1 MFKSALLTIKHI
13 LHCIALLCCSPAY
26 AQGGYNIA
34 ALVAVVAGVLPC
46 LPGLL
51 ASVGLTGSAG
61 PVFSAI
67 YDCAWFVGV
76 AVSTVVYCGCMG
88 YSSSR
93 AAGGP
98 DDRPGLAS
106 G

>member
-1 MFKSALLTIKHI
+1 V
-13 LHCIALLCCSPAY
+13 
-26 AQGGYNIA
+26 QGGYNIA

-51 ASVGLTGSAG
+51 ASVGLAGSAG

-67 YDCAWFVGV
+67 YDCAWFVGA

-88 YSSSR
+88 LSSGR
-93 AAGGP
+93 VAGPGGGSA
-98 DDRPGLAS
+98 GLAGS
-106 G
+106 